1 MKVYVKDFKLGMEIK
16 NRGIEIEIR
25 NPADDQQLGDLV
37 LTKTGVIWC
46 PGRTTRANGHTL
58 DWNRFIALIVREAPV

>member
-37 LTKTGVIWC
+37 ITKTGVIWC
-46 PGRTTRANGHTL
+46 PGKTTRAYGRAL
-58 DWNRFIALIVREAPV
+58 DWQSLIDLIVDATS